1 MEIIILKD
9 HIGKVIYWCGPFS
22 IHEISYICIF
32 QCMKGGV
39 TMGHID
45 DAYIDVKFYFKGKHF
60 KIEYRLKKNI

>member
-1 MEIIILKD
+1 MKL
-9 HIGKVIYWCGPFS
+9 S